1 MARAAKDRVKGLQ
14 QHQARRVAEV
24 AVAEVAVA
32 EVAVDCS
39 VVLFWE
45 GPPERYSGPAG
56 GDGTLL
62 ARLRCNRSA
71 RRHFLYQNLLRMR
84 EVRAGETGSR
94 M

>member
-14 QHQARRVAEV
+14 QHQARR
-24 AVAEVAVA
+24 VAEVAVA